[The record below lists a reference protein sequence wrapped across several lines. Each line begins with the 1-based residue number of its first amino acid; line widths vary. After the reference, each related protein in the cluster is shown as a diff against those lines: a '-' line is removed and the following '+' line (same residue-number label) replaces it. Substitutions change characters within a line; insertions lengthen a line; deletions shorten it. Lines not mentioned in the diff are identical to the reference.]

1 MAKDTDETKIQSTVR
16 RKILKGALWGSLAI
30 ASGVSLWQLSLT
42 ESVEVVEA
50 DQYPYR
56 FLNVDERL
64 LLWAI
69 IPAYLYPALDKDDEA
84 SRFLVLRNIDGAISG
99 LPQSTQDELRQLF
112 SLLSFQL
119 SKALM
124 AGIWTRWN
132 QAGIDSLQSFLSS
145 WRESYVALLR
155 GGYLGLHQIIVG
167 SYYGEPMS
175 WQDIGY
181 PGPPQMNLPESFYED
196 I

>member
-1 MAKDTDETKIQSTVR
+1 MKKESDDNSIKSTAR
-16 RKILKGALWGSLAI
+16 RKILKGALWGSFAI

-50 DQYPYR
+50 DQFPYR
-56 FLNVDERL
+56 FLNKDERL

-112 SLLSFQL
+112 SMLSFQL
-119 SKALM
+119 SKALV

-132 QAGIDSLQSFLSS
+132 QADIDSLQSFLAS

-155 GGYLGLHQIIVG
+155 VGYLGLHQIILG
-167 SYYGEPMS
+167 SFYGEPIS
-175 WQDIGY
+175 WQNIGY

-196 I
+196 F

>member
-1 MAKDTDETKIQSTVR
+1 MKKESGDKSIQSTAR
-16 RKILKGALWGSLAI
+16 RKILKGALWGSFAI

-56 FLNVDERL
+56 FLTLDERL

-119 SKALM
+119 SKALV

-132 QAGIDSLQSFLSS
+132 QADIDSLQSFLSS

-155 GGYLGLHQIIVG
+155 VGYLGLHQIIVG
-167 SYYGEPMS
+167 SFYGEPIS
-175 WQDIGY
+175 WQNIGY

-196 I
+196 L

>member
-1 MAKDTDETKIQSTVR
+1 MKTESDDNSIQSTAR
-16 RKILKGALWGSLAI
+16 RKILKGALWGSFAI

-56 FLNVDERL
+56 FLNMDERL

-155 GGYLGLHQIIVG
+155 VGYLGLHQIIVG
-167 SYYGEPMS
+167 SFYGEPMS
-175 WQDIGY
+175 WQGIGY
-181 PGPPQMNLPESFYED
+181 PGPPQMNLPESFYD
-196 I
+196 DF

>member
-1 MAKDTDETKIQSTVR
+1 MAKDTDETKIQSTAR
-16 RKILKGALWGSLAI
+16 RKVLKGALWGSLAI
-30 ASGVSLWQLSLT
+30 ASGVSVWQLSLT
-42 ESVEVVEA
+42 ESVEAVEV

-56 FLNVDERL
+56 FLTLDERL

-69 IPAYLYPALDKDDEA
+69 IPAYLYPALDKDDDA
-84 SRFLVLRNIDGAISG
+84 SRFLILRNIDGAISG

-112 SLLSFQL
+112 DLLSFQL
-119 SKALM
+119 SKALV

-132 QAGIDSLQSFLSS
+132 QADIQTLQAFLSS

-155 GGYLGLHQIIVG
+155 AGYLGLHQIIVG

-181 PGPPQMNLPESFYED
+181 PGPPPMNLPESFYD
-196 I
+196 DF

>member
-1 MAKDTDETKIQSTVR
+1 MKKESDDNSIQSTAR
-16 RKILKGALWGSLAI
+16 RKILKGALWGSFAI

-56 FLNVDERL
+56 FLNMDERL

-84 SRFLVLRNIDGAISG
+84 SRLLVLRNIDGAISG

-119 SKALM
+119 SKALV

-132 QAGIDSLQSFLSS
+132 QADIDSLQSFLLS

-155 GGYLGLHQIIVG
+155 VGYLGLHQIIVG
-167 SYYGEPMS
+167 SFYGEPMS

-196 I
+196 L

>member
-1 MAKDTDETKIQSTVR
+1 MVKDADETEIESSAR
-16 RKILKGALWGSLAI
+16 RKVLKGALWGSLAI
-30 ASGVSLWQLSLT
+30 VSGVSLWQLSLT
-42 ESVEVVEA
+42 ESVETVEA
-50 DQYPYR
+50 DEYPYR
-56 FLNVDERL
+56 FLNIDERL

-69 IPAYLYPALDKDDEA
+69 IPAYLYPALDKNDEE
-84 SRFLVLRNIDGAISG
+84 SMFLVLRNIDGAISG

-119 SKALM
+119 GKALV

-132 QAGIDSLQSFLSS
+132 QADIDSLQSFLGA

-155 GGYLGLHQIIVG
+155 VGYLGLHQIIVG
-167 SYYGEPMS
+167 SFYGEPMS
-175 WQDIGY
+175 WQAIGY

-196 I
+196 F

>member
-1 MAKDTDETKIQSTVR
+1 MTTDAEENKIQSTTR
-16 RKILKGALWGSLAI
+16 RKVLKGALWGSFAI

-50 DQYPYR
+50 DQYAYR
-56 FLNVDERL
+56 FLTQDERL

-119 SKALM
+119 SKALV

-132 QAGIDSLQSFLSS
+132 QADIETLQSFLSS
-145 WRESYVALLR
+145 WRESYVTLLR
-155 GGYLGLHQIIVG
+155 VGYLGLHQIIVG
-167 SYYGEPMS
+167 SFYGEPMS
-175 WQDIGY
+175 WQAIGY
-181 PGPPQMNLPESFYED
+181 PGPPQFNLPESFYED

>member
-1 MAKDTDETKIQSTVR
+1 MMKKNDNAKVNKTR
-16 RKILKGALWGSLAI
+16 RTILKGSLWGSLAI

-42 ESVEVVEA
+42 ESVEVLES
-50 DQYPYR
+50 DEYPYH
-56 FLNVDERL
+56 FLNLDERL

-69 IPAYLYPALDKDDEA
+69 IPAYLYPAVQPGDEK
-84 SRFLVLRNIDGAISG
+84 SKFVVLRNIDGAISG

-119 SKALM
+119 SKALV

-132 QAGIDSLQSFLSS
+132 KASIDSLQYFLSS
-145 WRESYVALLR
+145 WQESYLALLR
-155 GGYLGLHQIIVG
+155 TGYLGLHQIIIG

-175 WQDIGY
+175 WESIGY
-181 PGPPQMNLPESFYED
+181 PGPPQFNLPESFYED
-196 I
+196 F

>member
-1 MAKDTDETKIQSTVR
+1 MKKESGDKSIQSTAR
-16 RKILKGALWGSLAI
+16 RKILKGALWGSFAI

-56 FLNVDERL
+56 FLTLDERL

-119 SKALM
+119 SKAL
-124 AGIWTRWN
+124 
-132 QAGIDSLQSFLSS
+132 
-145 WRESYVALLR
+145 E
-155 GGYLGLHQIIVG
+155 
-167 SYYGEPMS
+167 
-175 WQDIGY
+175 IGRAHV
-181 PGPPQMNLPESFYED
+181 
-196 I
+196 